1 VAKEV
6 KARWPECLII
16 FGGPQAPFHPAYY
29 FVRHP
34 FIDVTVRGEGEGAF
48 RDILE
53 RWVESQNFGPIPGI
67 SWREPKTGHCIYSEA
82 ERPLPQDL
90 DIYPSPYLSGLFDSL
105 INEPGG
111 WQYQAIIE
119 TNRGCPYRCTYCFWG
134 QGGLSRKFRFHS
146 LERIKAEIE
155 WVARNRILYLFN
167 ADSNFGFHT
176 RDYGIAQFLV
186 QTKKKYGFPEK
197 FRSCYAKNS
206 STNIYRI
213 AKLLHGYQ
221 MEKGITLSLQ
231 SNCVEALK
239 NVRRQNIKIES
250 FKELQLRF
258 NHENIPVYTE
268 LILGLP
274 GESYQSMVE
283 GIEEILTSGLRNQ
296 LFIYQCQVYP
306 NSELADPEYQKR
318 FGIITRRLTLNEV
331 HGEIHPADSIRE
343 YEDIVIATYSMTVE
357 QWRQMSLLSWVTM
370 LLHSLKMGYFI
381 LFYLHH
387 RFGLRFTDF
396 LIYLSR
402 GSREWPA
409 GSIWQREIGLFE
421 ERLDRIMAG
430 QGRGNEMPAYG
441 TIYWDEE
448 EAAFLRLSSEL
459 EEFYGEMNAMTARF
473 LATRD
478 MLYDPAELKEAI
490 LYQRL
495 CMPSPRAVSLTEWR
509 FTINFPE
516 YFVSELSGFPVA
528 LKPEPQVMVINSQD
542 YGGDLKRFAREKLLW
557 GRKSGTILQ
566 EHGFTV
572 DQPSS
577 PDK

>member
-1 VAKEV
+1 MN
-6 KARWPECLII
+6 
-16 FGGPQAPFHPAYY
+16 
-29 FVRHP
+29 
-34 FIDVTVRGEGEGAF
+34 RG
-48 RDILE
+48 
-53 RWVESQNFGPIPGI
+53 
-67 SWREPKTGHCIYSEA
+67 
-82 ERPLPQDL
+82 
-90 DIYPSPYLSGLFDSL
+90 
-105 INEPGG
+105 GG

-134 QGGLSRKFRFHS
+134 QGGLNRKYRFHS

-167 ADSNFGFHT
+167 ADSNFGIHT
-176 RDYGIAQFLV
+176 RDYEIAQFLV
-186 QTKKKYGFPEK
+186 QIKKKYGFPEK

-206 STNIYRI
+206 SDNIYRI

-231 SNCVEALK
+231 SNCAEALK

-274 GESYQSMVE
+274 GETYQSLVA
-283 GIEEILTSGLRNQ
+283 GIEEILASGLRNQ

-306 NSELADPEYQKR
+306 NSELADPDYQKR
-318 FGIITRRLTLNEV
+318 FGIITRRLILNEV
-331 HGEIHPADSIRE
+331 HGGIHPADSIPE
-343 YEDIVIATYSMTVE
+343 YEDIVIATYSMPVE

-370 LLHSLKMGYFI
+370 LLHSLKLGFFI

-396 LIYLSR
+396 LTYLSR

-409 GSIWQREIGLFE
+409 GSIWQREIRLFE
-421 ERLDRIMAG
+421 ERLDSIMAG

-441 TIYWDEE
+441 AIYWDEE

-459 EEFYGEMNAMTARF
+459 EEFYGEMNAIAGRF
-473 LATRD
+473 LAARGL
-478 MLYDPAELKEAI
+478 LYDPAELKEAV

-495 CMPSPRAVSLTEWR
+495 CMPSPRALSQTEWR
-509 FTINFPE
+509 FTFNFPE
-516 YFVSELSGFPVA
+516 YFASGLSDSPVA
-528 LKPEPQVMVINSQD
+528 LKPEQQVMVINSQN
-542 YGGDLKRFAREKLLW
+542 YGGDLIRFAREKVLW

-566 EHGFTV
+566 DHGFTV
-572 DQPSS
+572 DQP
-577 PDK
+577 

>member
-1 VAKEV
+1 MPEENKLKVYFNEFNVLMDKTAYLPLVSGLLQAYAQSSPLVRQYYEFMPFLFRRDKVEAILSQYESPGVAAFSVSMWNEQLCLRVAKEV

-16 FGGPQAPFHPAYY
+16 FGGPQPPFHPAYY

-53 RWVESQNFGPIPGI
+53 RWVESQNFEPIPGI
-67 SWREPKTGHCIYSEA
+67 SWREPKTGRCIYSGA

-105 INEPGG
+105 IDEPGG

-176 RDYGIAQFLV
+176 QDYGIAEFLV

-206 STNIYRI
+206 SANIYRI

-274 GESYQSMVE
+274 GESYQSLVV

-318 FGIITRRLTLNEV
+318 FGIITRRLTLNEM

-370 LLHSLKMGYFI
+370 LLHSLKLGYFI

-396 LIYLSR
+396 LTYLSR
-402 GSREWPA
+402 GFS
-409 GSIWQREIGLFE
+409 G
-421 ERLDRIMAG
+421 MAG
-430 QGRGNEMPAYG
+430 RFHLAAGNR
-441 TIYWDEE
+441 
-448 EAAFLRLSSEL
+448 AF
-459 EEFYGEMNAMTARF
+459 
-473 LATRD
+473 
-478 MLYDPAELKEAI
+478 
-490 LYQRL
+490 
-495 CMPSPRAVSLTEWR
+495 
-509 FTINFPE
+509 
-516 YFVSELSGFPVA
+516 
-528 LKPEPQVMVINSQD
+528 
-542 YGGDLKRFAREKLLW
+542 
-557 GRKSGTILQ
+557 
-566 EHGFTV
+566 
-572 DQPSS
+572 
-577 PDK
+577 